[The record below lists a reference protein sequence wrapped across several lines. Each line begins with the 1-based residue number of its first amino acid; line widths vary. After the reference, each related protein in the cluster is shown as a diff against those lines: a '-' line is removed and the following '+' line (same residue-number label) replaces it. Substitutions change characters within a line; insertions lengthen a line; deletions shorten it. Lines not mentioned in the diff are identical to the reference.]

1 MGRRGNP
8 YDDATME
15 SSDKTL
21 EQELVY
27 GTDFPSIAD
36 AKREVFQQLEMFY
49 NRKRIYSALSC
60 LPPMELLQ
68 VTKNPKLD
76 V

>member
-1 MGRRGNP
+1 
-8 YDDATME
+8 
-15 SSDKTL
+15 
-21 EQELVY
+21 Y